1 MRITDDHIMEGLLVA
16 NALLKIRKIYFHDLR
31 EICEQCV
38 YLIYGDKL

>member
-1 MRITDDHIMEGLLVA
+1 MKITDDNIIEGLLIADKLFDV
-16 NALLKIRKIYFHDLR
+16 RKIKNHLR